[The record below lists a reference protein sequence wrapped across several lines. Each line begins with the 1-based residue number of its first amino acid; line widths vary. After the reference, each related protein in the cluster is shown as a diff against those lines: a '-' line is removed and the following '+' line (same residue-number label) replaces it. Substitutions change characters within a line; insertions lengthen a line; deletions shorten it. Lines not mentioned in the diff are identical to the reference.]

1 MYFRLVVGSKSS
13 LSHHRL
19 GVFSAAGHL
28 LDQELASYEA
38 DGLEEALDWFNENLP
53 MPWCRDERV
62 IFWFRSSA
70 RECGRRVWRLANALR
85 CQGLWVDILTTRA
98 PGYVEY
104 EDEWQVAAV
113 PYRDCARSW

>member
-1 MYFRLVVGSKSS
+1 MYFRLVVGSKCS
-13 LSHHRL
+13 LSHRRL
-19 GVFSAAGHL
+19 GVFSAAGDL
-28 LDQELASYEA
+28 LHEELASHEA
-38 DGLEEALDWFNENLP
+38 EALEEVLDWFNENLP